1 MNSSMHV
8 VFLAKGDDALV
19 NLARDLSRLG
29 FAVHM
34 HRDPGTLHSAFVLD
48 QCPLILVGLPMPDL
62 NDAVMKIRALHPTAG
77 VLACSTFDNS
87 EQRVRTLL
95 SGADQ
100 CVELSTST
108 VEVAALLRVLQ
119 RRGIDILAS
128 AHAASGHAQALPASA
143 PLARLGPTGMPSLW
157 RVANKGWT
165 LVAPSGRALAL
176 TAGERELMQRFFASA
191 DRKIRRD
198 PEEGQA
204 GSDPIARGVSMG
216 GESAANAAAVSPRV
230 IDVMIS
236 RLRRKAS
243 KKQMGLPIRAVPGW
257 GYVFAGDL
265 ESIDDVVPTVQGGAL
280 PQADESSPDRIQDDG
295 AACDGDCE
303 SGCDR
308 DGCTAEGT
316 CAAV

>member
-1 MNSSMHV
+1 
-8 VFLAKGDDALV
+8 
-19 NLARDLSRLG
+19 
-29 FAVHM
+29 
-34 HRDPGTLHSAFVLD
+34 
-48 QCPLILVGLPMPDL
+48 
-62 NDAVMKIRALHPTAG
+62 
-77 VLACSTFDNS
+77 
-87 EQRVRTLL
+87 
-95 SGADQ
+95 
-100 CVELSTST
+100 
-108 VEVAALLRVLQ
+108 
-119 RRGIDILAS
+119 
-128 AHAASGHAQALPASA
+128 
-143 PLARLGPTGMPSLW
+143 
-157 RVANKGWT
+157 
-165 LVAPSGRALAL
+165 
-176 TAGERELMQRFFASA
+176 
-191 DRKIRRD
+191 
-198 PEEGQA
+198 
-204 GSDPIARGVSMG
+204 MG